1 LEILSPET
9 NLMGEQPM
17 NDPSDITHLNRL
29 YLLKARELALQGEEG
44 RATYLLGI
52 PNEALHVLIRMPLSA
67 IEALAES
74 GLLVFGF
81 RAAMPCLRAFAAETA
96 DGSNPSVLSKLQYL
110 ASHKTDFLGR
120 EDHVDH
126 HA

>member
-1 LEILSPET
+1 
-9 NLMGEQPM
+9 M

-81 RAAMPCLRAFAAETA
+81 RAAMPGLRAFAAETA

-110 ASHKTDFLGR
+110 ASHKSDFSGR
-120 EDHVDH
+120 DDHVDH